1 MWINIISV
9 EEERGRFYYVDND
22 FYDNKYPP
30 NMFGKYFGI
39 MERNVTE
46 WIKHKSVA
54 AKDSKDKNN
63 KIIMFR

>member
-1 MWINIISV
+1 
-9 EEERGRFYYVDND
+9 
-22 FYDNKYPP
+22 
-30 NMFGKYFGI
+30 MFGKYFGI